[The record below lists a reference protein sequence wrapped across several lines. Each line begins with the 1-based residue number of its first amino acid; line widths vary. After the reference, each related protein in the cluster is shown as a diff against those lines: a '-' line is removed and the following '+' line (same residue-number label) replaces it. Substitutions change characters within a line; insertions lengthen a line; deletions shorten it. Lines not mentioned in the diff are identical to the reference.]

1 VIAALLDHL
10 WQSSLVALLAAC
22 LTLTVRRNAARVR
35 FWLWFVASIKF
46 LLPFAALAALGGW
59 LSQLFPHALSA
70 PLAIQPAMRLS
81 APARMLPVGHESLN
95 LLPWFVA
102 LWALGLAAVLGL
114 RLVRWLRLRALLAD
128 AQPFASAPMPVKTS
142 ASLLEP
148 GLVGIVNPV
157 VMLPSGL
164 LAHLA
169 PGEIAS
175 ILAHEASH
183 LARRDN
189 LTAAIHMLVEALF
202 WFWPPVW
209 LIGARLIAERERA
222 CDESVVADGHDPLVY
237 AQGILK
243 VCRFCVQSPL
253 ACVSGASGSDLG
265 RRMERI
271 MAAEAARGMDTAR
284 GALLAGAALMVVIL
298 PVLAGFVTSPLAV
311 EMTRRAAQVQA
322 QIQQAV
328 VGPLSAAL
336 TPTLA
341 PQDDF
346 VAVVEARRRAKP
358 RIVEFAAPPPQAEL
372 AVAVPNPAPVS
383 PPAPAP
389 VPFMIVPAAPAAPAD
404 SASPDI
410 RQAALA
416 ITPTGD
422 GSPDAIT
429 CRVPQTLPGSRLPGP
444 EVCKTN
450 QVWASLRARGAQIA
464 PDGHTVY
471 LVDDYQ
477 RRRALAGCQITGAVG
492 GSSTSML
499 TGLQP
504 GICS

>member
-1 VIAALLDHL
+1 MIAALLDHL
-10 WQSSLVALLAAC
+10 WQSSLVALFAAC
-22 LTLTVRRNAARVR
+22 LTVTVRRNAARVR

-46 LLPFAALAALGGW
+46 LLPFGALAALGGW
-59 LSQLFPHALSA
+59 LSQLFPHALTT
-70 PLAIQPAMRLS
+70 PLAIQPAMRLT
-81 APARMLPVGHESLN
+81 APARMLPVGHESVN
-95 LLPWFVA
+95 LLPWLLG
-102 LWALGLAAVLGL
+102 LWVLGLATVLGL

-128 AQPFASAPMPVKTS
+128 AQPFTDIPVPVKTS

-148 GLVGIVNPV
+148 GLVGIIHPV

-183 LARRDN
+183 MARRDN

-243 VCRFCVQSPL
+243 VCRFCVPSPL

-271 MAAEAARGMDTAR
+271 MTAEPARGMDAAR
-284 GALLAGAALMVVIL
+284 GALLAGAALMVVTL
-298 PVLAGFVTSPLAV
+298 PVLAGFVTSPFAV
-311 EMTRRAAQVQA
+311 EMTRRAARMQA
-322 QIQQAV
+322 QIQLAV
-328 VGPLSAAL
+328 VAPLSAAL
-336 TPTLA
+336 V

-346 VAVVEARRRAKP
+346 VAVLDAPRPVKP
-358 RIVEFAAPPPQAEL
+358 RAVKFVAPPPPPE
-372 AVAVPNPAPVS
+372 PAAAPSTAPASS
-383 PPAPAP
+383 PLAPAP
-389 VPFMIVPAAPAAPAD
+389 FVTVPTPSPAPPE
-404 SASPDI
+404 SSQI
-410 RQAALA
+410 KQAMLA

-429 CRVPQTLPGSRLPGP
+429 CRVPQPLPGSRLPGP

-450 QVWASLRARGAQIA
+450 QVWAALRARGAAIA
-464 PDGHTVY
+464 ADGRTVY

-477 RRRALAGCQITGAVG
+477 RRRALSGCQITGTLG

-499 TGLQP
+499 VGLQP

>member
-35 FWLWFVASIKF
+35 FWLWFAASIKF

-59 LSQLFPHALSA
+59 LSQLFPHALMA

-81 APARMLPVGHESLN
+81 APARLLPVGHESLN
-95 LLPWFVA
+95 LLPYLIPVLLG

-128 AQPFASAPMPVKTS
+128 AQPFADIPVRVKTS

-222 CDESVVADGHDPLVY
+222 CDESVVAGGHDPLVY

-271 MAAEAARGMDTAR
+271 MAAEDARPTVAA
-284 GALLAGAALMVVIL
+284 
-298 PVLAGFVTSPLAV
+298 SQYV
-311 EMTRRAAQVQA
+311 EPDRR
-322 QIQQAV
+322 
-328 VGPLSAAL
+328 L
-336 TPTLA
+336 
-341 PQDDF
+341 
-346 VAVVEARRRAKP
+346 RH
-358 RIVEFAAPPPQAEL
+358 
-372 AVAVPNPAPVS
+372 
-383 PPAPAP
+383 
-389 VPFMIVPAAPAAPAD
+389 PAD
-404 SASPDI
+404 IMPMVLF
-410 RQAALA
+410 ALSEEA
-416 ITPTGD
+416 DMMTGQFF
-422 GSPDAIT
+422 
-429 CRVPQTLPGSRLPGP
+429 RVSSRGNPL
-444 EVCKTN
+444 
-450 QVWASLRARGAQIA
+450 
-464 PDGHTVY
+464 Y
-471 LVDDYQ
+471 LQ
-477 RRRALAGCQITGAVG
+477 L
-492 GSSTSML
+492 
-499 TGLQP
+499 
-504 GICS
+504 

>member
-59 LSQLFPHALSA
+59 LSQLFPHTLTA

-81 APARMLPVGHESLN
+81 APARMLPVGHESVN
-95 LLPWFVA
+95 LLPWLLG

-128 AQPFASAPMPVKTS
+128 AQPFADIPVRVKTS

-284 GALLAGAALMVVIL
+284 GALLAGAALMVVTL

-328 VGPLSAAL
+328 VAPLSAAL
-336 TPTLA
+336 T

-346 VAVVEARRRAKP
+346 VAVVDAPRRAKP
-358 RIVEFAAPPPQAEL
+358 RIVKFAAPPPQVEL

-499 TGLQP
+499 TGLQA

>member
-1 VIAALLDHL
+1 MIAALLDHL

-46 LLPFAALAALGGW
+46 LLPFAALSALGGW
-59 LSQLFPHALSA
+59 LSQLFPHALIA

-81 APARMLPVGHESLN
+81 APVRMLPVGQESVN
-95 LLPWFVA
+95 LLPWLLG
-102 LWALGLAAVLGL
+102 LWALGLTAVLGL
-114 RLVRWLRLRALLAD
+114 RLVRWLRLRTLLAD
-128 AQPFASAPMPVKTS
+128 AQPFANAPMPVKIS
-142 ASLLEP
+142 ATLLEP

-237 AQGILK
+237 AQSILK

-271 MAAEAARGMDTAR
+271 MAADAARAMDTAR
-284 GALLAGAALMVVIL
+284 GALLAGAALIVVTV

-322 QIQQAV
+322 QIRQAV
-328 VGPLSAAL
+328 VAPLSAAL
-336 TPTLA
+336 T

-346 VAVVEARRRAKP
+346 VAVVDAPHRAKP
-358 RIVEFAAPPPQAEL
+358 RTVKFAAPLPQAEP
-372 AVAVPNPAPVS
+372 AVAVPNPAPVT
-383 PPAPAP
+383 PPAP
-389 VPFMIVPAAPAAPAD
+389 VPFMIVPAAPAD
-404 SASPDI
+404 SASPDV

-416 ITPTGD
+416 ITPTGQ
-422 GSPDAIT
+422 GNPDAIT
-429 CRVPQTLPGSRLPGP
+429 CRVPQPLPGSRLPGP

-464 PDGHTVY
+464 PDGQTVY

-499 TGLQP
+499 TGLQA

>member
-1 VIAALLDHL
+1 VIASLLDHL

-59 LSQLFPHALSA
+59 LSRLFPHALSA

-81 APARMLPVGHESLN
+81 APARMLPVGHESMN
-95 LLPWFVA
+95 LLPWLLG

-114 RLVRWLRLRALLAD
+114 RLVRWLQLRTLLAD
-128 AQPFASAPMPVKTS
+128 AQPFAGAPVPVKTS
-142 ASLLEP
+142 AALLEP
-148 GLVGIVNPV
+148 GLVGIINPV

-183 LARRDN
+183 MARRDN

-243 VCRFCVQSPL
+243 VCRFCVPSPL

-271 MAAEAARGMDTAR
+271 MTAEPARGMDAAR
-284 GALLAGAALMVVIL
+284 GALLAGAALMVVTL
-298 PVLAGFVTSPLAV
+298 PVLAGFVTSPFAV
-311 EMTRRAAQVQA
+311 EMTRRAARMQA
-322 QIQQAV
+322 QIQLAV
-328 VGPLSAAL
+328 VAPLSAAL
-336 TPTLA
+336 V

-346 VAVVEARRRAKP
+346 VAVLDAPRPVKP
-358 RIVEFAAPPPQAEL
+358 RAVKFVAPPPPPE
-372 AVAVPNPAPVS
+372 PAAAPSTAPASS
-383 PPAPAP
+383 PLAPAP
-389 VPFMIVPAAPAAPAD
+389 FVTVPTPSPAPPE
-404 SASPDI
+404 SSQI
-410 RQAALA
+410 KQAMLA

-429 CRVPQTLPGSRLPGP
+429 CRVPQPLPGSRLPGP

-450 QVWASLRARGAQIA
+450 QVWAALRARGAAIA
-464 PDGHTVY
+464 ADGRTVY

-477 RRRALAGCQITGAVG
+477 RRRALSGCQITGTLG

-499 TGLQP
+499 VGMQP